1 MARTAKARHK
11 VSGSVSGKSKRGFTL
26 IELMITIAV
35 IAILSAVVIPNLL
48 RSSPG
53 YERKSFIAELNG
65 LLKYAQGHA
74 IITYTNQQLVL
85 DLEKRIMEL
94 REQTDKKDSKGEIV
108 YKKVSGA
115 YVNTMVKIP
124 ENIDVKNFIIEGFD
138 EIGKSTARKTGEV
151 WFFIVPEGMA
161 QEVTMNFVDKK
172 DRLYNDKPRPIGLV
186 LNPFTAQFKEYDSFQ
201 K

>member
-1 MARTAKARHK
+1 MENPAKELLK
-11 VSGSVSGKSKRGFTL
+11 ESGSVSGNSKHGFTL

-35 IAILSAVVIPNLL
+35 IAVLAAVVIPNLL
-48 RSSPG
+48 RSQPG
-53 YERKSFIAELNG
+53 YERKVFIAELNG
-65 LLKYAQGHA
+65 LLKYAQGNA
-74 IITYTNQQLVL
+74 IITYTNQQIVL
-85 DLEKRIMEL
+85 DLENRKMEL
-94 REQTDKKDSKGEIV
+94 RAQTDKTDLKGEII
-108 YKKVSGA
+108 YKKVQGP
-115 YVNTMVKIP
+115 YINTTVKIP

-138 EIGKSTARKTGEV
+138 EMGRSTTKKAGEV

-161 QEVTMNFVDKK
+161 QEVTMNFVDRK

>member
-1 MARTAKARHK
+1 MANQEKVPHK
-11 VSGSVSGKSKRGFTL
+11 VSGSVFGNYKHGFTL

-35 IAILSAVVIPNLL
+35 IAILSAVVIPNVM
-48 RSSPG
+48 RSRPG

-65 LLKYAQGHA
+65 LLKYAQSNA
-74 IITYTNQQLVL
+74 IITYTNQQIVL
-85 DLEKRIMEL
+85 DLENRIMEL
-94 REQTDKKDSKGEIV
+94 RTQTDKKDSKGEIF
-108 YKKVSGA
+108 YKKVQGP
-115 YVNTMVKIP
+115 YINTTVKIP

-138 EIGKSTARKTGEV
+138 EIGKSVTKKTGQV

-161 QEVTMNFVDKK
+161 QEVTMNFVDRK
-172 DRLYNDKPRPIGLV
+172 DRLFNDKPRPTGLV